1 MKANKETCVLC
12 AWRENCN
19 KKFSV
24 SGRDARYPDFLKDL
38 SMKEDNTV
46 DS

>member
-24 SGRDARYPDFLKDL
+24 FGRDARCPDFLKDL